1 MQKWENQSLCLTHT
15 LSTFIN
21 SQMSKYSKNDAR
33 LDPYILYLCHQGR
46 EPSPIC
52 PRCCLTVGTP
62 SHILV
67 CHDTS
72 ATCNQSLYLQQFLFA
87 LVKIHTPIYFMALFE
102 YNLSVLLNLPR
113 TPLPTVQNNILL
125 TNICNQNII
134 GWDLFIKGYTSAYW
148 HNTQLSIVALNQ
160 LNKHPPPPSGILHL

>member
-1 MQKWENQSLCLTHT
+1 
-15 LSTFIN
+15 
-21 SQMSKYSKNDAR
+21 MSKYSKNDAR

-46 EPSPIC
+46 ERSSIC
-52 PRCCLTVGTP
+52 PGCCLTVETP

-72 ATCNQSLYLQQFLFA
+72 ATCEQSLYLQQFLFA

-113 TPLPTVQNNILL
+113 TQVFQVATPLPTVQSNILL

-134 GWDLFIKGYTSAYW
+134 GWDLFIKGYTSAY
-148 HNTQLSIVALNQ
+148 
-160 LNKHPPPPSGILHL
+160 